1 MIAIFKDVKIF
12 GGDPHLIWQDQ
23 PRWVYQWEWDQ
34 RSYFRFS
41 SFNKIF
47 GSYSS
52 FAREPLFGVL
62 YSLNR
67 GDLNRYDIKWF
78 QRDAFGLPV
87 RQAFPTI
94 EQQSRWKRFY
104 HDDEKAVSGES
115 YVDLHVSEAS
125 DVVTTSPS
133 FLIPHALISAK
144 EKVLISLPLQF
155 KPWTMDNAVCLR
167 IR

>member
-47 GSYSS
+47 GSYS
-52 FAREPLFGVL
+52 
-62 YSLNR
+62 
-67 GDLNRYDIKWF
+67 IKWF